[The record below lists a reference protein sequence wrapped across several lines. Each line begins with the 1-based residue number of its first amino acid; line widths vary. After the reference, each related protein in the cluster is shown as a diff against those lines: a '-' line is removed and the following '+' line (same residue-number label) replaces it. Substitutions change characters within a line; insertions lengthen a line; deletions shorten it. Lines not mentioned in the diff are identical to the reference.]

1 MCCSQSQIAPPAKHC
16 HRHTAIAM
24 LGADIA
30 GQDAYDTQPNDFVL
44 HLIDAGLALLKQFPL
59 KTNLPVKWG
68 ANWYRLITN
77 L

>member
-1 MCCSQSQIAPPAKHC
+1 
-16 HRHTAIAM
+16 M